1 MNTRRKLYSF
11 DIFDTCL
18 TRLVARPADVFWVLG
33 ENVLAHLGNSKPTPD
48 ELTDFR
54 LERMRAEREA
64 RAQKSN
70 GEVLLAD
77 IYAEFDWLEQR
88 GLDRERGMQA
98 EIETEHDLIR
108 PIAAARERI
117 RRARESGARIVFIS
131 DMYLPSMVIGSWLVE
146 SGMAAPEDPV
156 YVSGEMGVSKK
167 SGDLFRRVAEKE
179 GLDFRRWRH
188 LGDHPVSDLAAPR
201 KLGIQAE
208 RWCPAELTEYEER
221 AYCALGDV
229 VAASR
234 LAGTMRCVRVGGGD
248 LTDQNSISNIQC
260 PMSNLQDSCPET
272 FNSNSSNLQPET
284 PTPSTFNLQ
293 PATVLSAKGAKR
305 GAGGGDGLELTGERL
320 EAVRSLAADV
330 GAPLLVAFMLFVLR
344 RAREAGVQRLYFLSR
359 RGELPLKIARVF
371 QADFPEIELRY
382 LYSSRWA
389 WRPAA
394 YGRWCRELWDEIVT
408 PRLENKLNAG
418 KILQVLGV
426 ESEGFAADFMKECG
440 HLADL
445 ESVYAWLSRPEI
457 KAVIERNWHAKRVL
471 LRVYFQQEGIWEK
484 KSIGIV
490 DDGWTGR
497 VQRDLQNLLV
507 AQGGVPELHWF
518 YLGIL
523 AVQNSMHHSE
533 SGPIHVFL
541 SGARE
546 GSIPGNPVRQLL
558 AHHLVL
564 EEVFLC
570 SNEGFCS
577 GYSHVSGRVV
587 PILRDGLARA
597 QDSFI
602 DAWHQTV
609 LDFARIVSSGNH
621 INELIDRVAIQNAA
635 SICQSPPREWVEPLL
650 NQHIAYDVAGAG
662 KLPLAKRLALR
673 EIANNRNPLLHDG
686 QLNQYASYWPEGSL
700 AVSSRLV
707 RALAL
712 LNAQGWRRFA
722 ARVLG
727 G

>member
-1 MNTRRKLYSF
+1 MSEHPFYSF
-11 DIFDTCL
+11 DVFDTCL

-33 ENVLAHLGNSKPTPD
+33 EKVLAHLGNTKPTPD

-54 LERMRAEREA
+54 LERMRAEQVA
-64 RAQKSN
+64 RSKRPE

-77 IYAEFDWLEQR
+77 IYAEFDWMEKQ
-88 GLDRERGMQA
+88 GLSRERGMQA
-98 EIETEHDLIR
+98 EIETEHELIR

-208 RWCPAELTEYEER
+208 RWCPAELSPYEER

-234 LAGTMRCVRVGGGD
+234 LAGTMRCVRVGGGAF
-248 LTDQNSISNIQC
+248 TDENSISNIQC

-330 GAPLLVAFMLFVLR
+330 GAPLLVAFVLFVLR

-394 YGRWCRELWDEIVT
+394 YGRWCRELWDDLMDRRFPMDLRE
-408 PRLENKLNAG
+408 LLN
-418 KILQVLGV
+418 VLGL
-426 ESEGFAADFMKECG
+426 GLGGTGIADDF
-440 HLADL
+440 LAHFSREHDT
-445 ESVYAWLSRPEI
+445 EAMFEWLSRP
-457 KAVIERNWHAKRVL
+457 AVADAINQSLAERRKLVL
-471 LRVYFQQEGIWEK
+471 AYLEQEGLWEK
-484 KSIGIV
+484 TRIGMV
-490 DDGWTGR
+490 DDGWSGKG
-497 VQRDLQNLLV
+497 QRDLRWLL
-507 AQGGVPELHWF
+507 QGREDAPELQGF
-518 YLGIL
+518 FLGL
-523 AVQNSMHHSE
+523 GGYRLPGGE
-533 SGPIHVFL
+533 CGPQHVFL
-541 SGARE
+541 DYDRE
-546 GSIPGNPVRQLL
+546 GSVPGSPIRLL
-558 AHHLVL
+558 IWRNHML
-564 EEVFLC
+564 EDPFLC
-570 SNEGFCS
+570 GSEGRCQ
-577 GYSHVSGRVV
+577 GYRRIGIRIVPMLADGWEGWGLTVV
-587 PILRDGLARA
+587 KV
-597 QDSFI
+597 
-602 DAWHQTV
+602 WHETV
-609 LDFARIVSSGNH
+609 QYFARMF
-621 INELIDRVAIQNAA
+621 INMATSETVELMTRLSLENTAIFLRFPCA
-635 SICQSPPREWVEPLL
+635 EWV
-650 NQHIAYDVAGAG
+650 QCFWGIDVSADLMGASR
-662 KLPLAKRLALR
+662 LPMIKRMSLR
-673 EIANNRNPLLHDG
+673 EVAREQNWAGSDAVLGRCV
-686 QLNQYASYWPEGSL
+686 SYWPEGSL
-700 AVSSRLV
+700 AVSGKWV
-707 RALAL
+707 RALAW
-712 LNAQGWRRFA
+712 AKRHGWKW
-722 ARVLG
+722 VLG
-727 G
+727 RTLQG